1 MMWLNGFHSLII
13 KITYAQYF
21 FNISKTDTPDTIY
34 VSSCFSS
41 NFYGENTNQNLFNYI
56 LLFYDTWQNGRLNNR
71 LQVIIKIIH

>member
-1 MMWLNGFHSLII
+1 MWLNGFNSLII

-21 FNISKTDTPDTIY
+21 FNISKTDIPDTTY
-34 VSSCFSS
+34 VSSYFSS
-41 NFYGENTNQNLFNYI
+41 NVYGENNNQNLFNYI